1 MSSILFSPITIRN
14 LTLKNRIVMAPMCMY
29 SSDKEDGMAT
39 DWHFIHYESRAI
51 GQVGLIMVE
60 ATGVTPNGRITKN
73 DLGIWSDDH
82 IDGLT
87 EIVSRI
93 HKHGSKA
100 AIQLAHA
107 GRKAVFKS
115 TVAPSSIK
123 FDEKSPIP
131 NELSQIEIKELVQAF
146 QQGAERAIKA
156 GFDCLEI
163 HAAHGYLVHQ
173 FLSPLSNERTDKY
186 GGTAE
191 NRFRFLKE
199 IIEAIRSIWNGVLMV
214 RVSATDYLEGGLTLE
229 DHVQFAKWM
238 KELDVDLIDVSS
250 GGLLLAKI
258 NLSPGYQVPYSEKI
272 KNEANIATG
281 AVGLINSGTQA
292 DQILQEGKADLI
304 FIGRALLRNPYWPI
318 EAAFE
323 LDERIELPYQ
333 YKRGW

>member
-1 MSSILFSPITIRN
+1 MSSKLFSPITIRD

-29 SSDKEDGMAT
+29 SSNKEDGIAT
-39 DWHFIHYESRAI
+39 DWHFTHYESRAI

-82 IDGLT
+82 IDGLK
-87 EIVSRI
+87 EIVNRV

-107 GRKAVFKS
+107 GRKAVFES
-115 TVAPSSIK
+115 TVAPSSMK

-131 NELSQIEIKELVQAF
+131 HELSPVEITELVQAF
-146 QQGAERAIKA
+146 QQGARRAIEA

-163 HAAHGYLVHQ
+163 HAAHGYLIHQ
-173 FLSPLSNERTDKY
+173 FLSPLANQRTDEY
-186 GGTAE
+186 GGTLE
-191 NRFRFLKE
+191 NRFQFLKQ
-199 IIEAIRSIWNGVLMV
+199 IIEAIRSIWDGVLMV
-214 RVSATDYLEGGLTLE
+214 RVSATDYLEGGLTIE

-238 KELDVDLIDVSS
+238 KQLDVDLIDVST
-250 GGLLLAKI
+250 GGILLAKI
-258 NLSPGYQVPYSEKI
+258 NLSPGYQVPYSQKI
-272 KNEANIATG
+272 KHEANISTG
-281 AVGLINSGTQA
+281 AVGLINSGTLA
-292 DQILQEGKADLI
+292 EQILQEEKADLI
-304 FIGRALLRNPYWPI
+304 FIGRALLRNPYWPL

-323 LDERIELPYQ
+323 LEENVPIPYQ